1 MVFISKNDKEIWEE
15 YILNFEQFT
24 LNIDTGNK
32 EKLVKMTKKNLIQKD
47 DKVNSYKLF
56 KKGKIRPDGIIDLH
70 GFRLKIGKIKLE
82 NYILNSYENNLRNI
96 LIITGK
102 GLNNLGALKREVPI
116 WLENQN
122 IKKFLISYE
131 TAPYNFGGS
140 GALLVRIKNKFKI

>member
-1 MVFISKNDKEIWEE
+1 MFFISKNDKKIWEE
-15 YILNFEQFT
+15 YIINFEKLK
-24 LNIDTGNK
+24 LNIDIRKK
-32 EKLVKMTKKNLIQKD
+32 EKHLKISKKDLIQKND
-47 DKVNSYKLF
+47 TINSYKLF
-56 KKGKIRPDGIIDLH
+56 KKGKTKPDGIIDLH
-70 GFRLKIGKIKLE
+70 GYRLKIGKIKLE

-140 GALLVRIKNKFKI
+140 GALLVRIKNKYKI

>member
-1 MVFISKNDKEIWEE
+1 MVFISKNDKKIWEE
-15 YILNFEQFT
+15 YIVNFEKLK
-24 LNIDTGNK
+24 LNIDIRKK
-32 EKLVKMTKKNLIQKD
+32 EKHLKISKKDLIQKND
-47 DKVNSYKLF
+47 TINSYKLF
-56 KKGKIRPDGIIDLH
+56 KKGKTKPDGIIDLH
-70 GFRLKIGKIKLE
+70 GYRLKIGKIKLE

-140 GALLVRIKNKFKI
+140 GALLVRIKNKYKI

>member
-24 LNIDTGNK
+24 LNIDIRNK
-32 EKLVKMTKKNLIQKD
+32 EKLVKMSKKDLIQKAD
-47 DKVNSYKLF
+47 TVNSYKLF
-56 KKGKIRPDGIIDLH
+56 KKGKIKPDGIIDLH
-70 GFRLKIGKIKLE
+70 GYRLKIGKIKLE

-131 TAPYNFGGS
+131 TAPHNFGGS
-140 GALLVRIKNKFKI
+140 GALLVRIKNKYKI